1 MQFSPTE
8 VVLYPNDISWIM
20 PLLRRA
26 APKWKL
32 ILMKIGF
39 PNDYIM
45 NVTTRKKDEGV
56 ILDKAVGKWIR
67 EHTPPGAT
75 LADLLKALC
84 SAEVN
89 EGEVASEIM
98 TGKSILTLSV
108 SVVIVV
114 CTVCLQKRGMTK
126 EEDSLPDVKYPPL
139 PDYADEATS
148 TLNGKPLPHTPT
160 CLTGFTLYREGQ
172 H

>member
-1 MQFSPTE
+1 M
-8 VVLYPNDISWIM
+8 LYPDDISWIM

-45 NVTTRKKDEGV
+45 NVTTRKKDDGI

-84 SAEVN
+84 NAEVK
-89 EGEVASEIM
+89 EGELGSEIM
-98 TGKSILTLSV
+98 KGNSILTLSV
-108 SVVIVV
+108 SAMITV
-114 CTVCLQKRGMTK
+114 CTVCLQKRGMPK
-126 EEDSLPDVKYPPL
+126 ETLPLHDN
-139 PDYADEATS
+139 ADEATS
-148 TLNGKPLPHTPT
+148 NPNGKPLPHTPT